1 VDHLG
6 KWAFLEDKYVQ
17 GVLRKNVMDQAG
29 VLLQNV
35 WYRTETDLDRK
46 FSIQQLII

>member
-1 VDHLG
+1 MG
-6 KWAFLEDKYVQ
+6 FLEDKYVQ

-35 WYRTETDLDRK
+35 WYK
-46 FSIQQLII
+46 